1 MSLAPRV
8 VVVHRATEYDE
19 LLARHGS
26 HGQAAFF
33 LSSRGRDIAEV
44 EARHASYQG
53 ALGQVSGCVPLAW
66 RQGTVERGDLA
77 RFLFTPEDIVVIVGQ
92 DGLVANA
99 AKYLD
104 EQPVIGLN
112 PDPTR
117 NPGVLVR
124 HPPDR
129 VEALLRNVS
138 EHTASLEARTMV
150 AARTDDGQELVA
162 LNEIFVGPRSHQTA
176 RYLLTAATS
185 SERQASSGLIVAT
198 GSGSTGW
205 CRSIWGERE
214 SRLPLPA
221 PTEGSLIWFIREAW
235 PSPATGASLT
245 EGILAGQQLEVVIE
259 SDQLVAFGDGLED
272 DHLTLNWGQRVLIG
286 PASRRLML
294 VAG

>member
-44 EARHASYQG
+44 EARHASYQA
-53 ALGQVSGCVPLAW
+53 ALGQVGGCVPLTW
-66 RQGTVERGDLA
+66 RQGSVERGDLS

-92 DGLVANA
+92 DGLVANV

-124 HPPDR
+124 HAPDLI
-129 VEALLRNVS
+129 EALLRKVG
-138 EHTASLEARTMV
+138 ERTASLEARTMV
-150 AARTDDGQELVA
+150 AARTDDGQELLA

-176 RYLLTAATS
+176 RYTLTAADQA
-185 SERQASSGLIVAT
+185 ERQASSGLIVAT

-214 SRLPLPA
+214 SRLPLPG
-221 PTEGSLIWFIREAW
+221 PTESSLIWFVREAW

-245 EGILAGQQLEVVIE
+245 EGILSGHQLEVVVE

-272 DHLTLNWGQRVLIG
+272 DHLNLNWGQRVQFG
-286 PASRRLML
+286 TASRRLML
-294 VAG
+294 IAG